1 MAMQFD
7 KPVNDEAM
15 AKIVEAFGQPVATD
29 RKTFL
34 FDNMGAIKQRLMTE
48 IANAAKQPATVEVV
62 GEGEIK
68 VMSDGTR
75 YRVTP
80 TGWKKIDE

>member
-7 KPVNDEAM
+7 RPVNDEAM
-15 AKIVEAFGQPVATD
+15 SKIVEAFGQPVATD

-34 FDNMGAIKQRLMTE
+34 FDNMGTIQQRLMSD
-48 IANAAKQPATVEVV
+48 IAKAAKQPATVEMA

-75 YRVTP
+75 YHVTP

>member
-1 MAMQFD
+1 MAMSFD
-7 KPVNDEAM
+7 KPVNDEALK
-15 AKIVEAFGQPVATD
+15 KIVETFGEPVHHD

-34 FDNMGAIKQRLMTE
+34 FDRMGAIQQRLMAD